1 MAEGIFGEIAAKQH
15 LHVELDSAGT
25 AAYHIGEQPDARAI
39 RCCTNHGVSIAHLR
53 ARQFHVGDFQEFD
66 RIFVMDKSNL
76 EKVLK
81 LAPNEQAREKV
92 QLYLEA
98 GSAEFSEVPDPWY
111 GDMRDFEKVFSML
124 WNAGEHIVKSL

>member
-1 MAEGIFGEIAAKQH
+1 MAEGIFKEIAERHGLQ
-15 LHVELDSAGT
+15 VELDSAGT
-25 AAYHIGEQPDARAI
+25 AAYHVGEQPDARAI
-39 RCCTNHGVSIAHLR
+39 RCCTNHGVSIANLR
-53 ARQFHVGDFQEFD
+53 ARQFRVQDFQEFD

-76 EKVLK
+76 ENVLK
-81 LAPNEQAREKV
+81 LAPTAHDREKV

-98 GSAEFSEVPDPWY
+98 GSAGFSEVPDPWY